1 MENFIGNDFTNVQ
14 ISSYRARIRRDYLY
28 EDAFDNLSLENTPS
42 LKTSRIIIEMIN
54 RHGLDEAGIDGGGLF
69 REFIIQVLETGFDPT
84 RGFFVLTSDGQLY
97 PNPNVKIIV
106 ENYEQHYFFLGRM
119 LAKAIQCKILSQLKF
134 AGFFLQKIL
143 SKYVDTRLDIDY
155 LASLDPEIYR
165 NLISLKDYN
174 SNVEDLELNFAINSN
189 QFGQTETVELKP
201 GGKDILVTN
210 DNKIEYIHLLADYKL
225 NKQINEQV
233 KAFRNGISNIIN
245 LDLLRL
251 FNFNELQSL
260 ISGPNDSIDV
270 DDWKRNTIYAGLYNP
285 EHSVIVN
292 FWNIVE
298 SFTEDQ
304 KRKLLKFATS
314 RSKPP
319 LFGFQNLIPNFA
331 IHSSGDQERL
341 PSASTCLNL
350 LKLPPIEDI
359 HTLREKLICAIES
372 DAGFELS

>member
-1 MENFIGNDFTNVQ
+1 
-14 ISSYRARIRRDYLY
+14 
-28 EDAFDNLSLENTPS
+28 
-42 LKTSRIIIEMIN
+42 MIN

-69 REFIIQVLETGFDPT
+69 REFLIQLLETGFDPT

-165 NLISLKDYN
+165 NLIYLKDYK
-174 SNVEDLELNFAINSN
+174 SNVKDLDLNFAINSN
-189 QFGQTETVELKP
+189 QFGQTETVELKT

-270 DDWKRNTIYAGLYNP
+270 DDWKRYTIYAGLYNP

-359 HTLREKLICAIES
+359 HTLKEKLICAIES
-372 DAGFELS
+372 DSGFELS